1 MAKAGPG
8 APPGG
13 RWVMGVRAA
22 TQGRPYGDYRKGQ
35 QIRESGWGRSPAP
48 YTMVEKVRGNQR
60 SCSLRQS
67 GGGAGRSPPYGGGI
81 AAGSGETVFLGGLLA
96 LGAEVAGLAGFHGVP
111 VGVNIHIGGA

>member
-48 YTMVEKVRGNQR
+48 TGRRRFAGTNGVVPCG
-60 SCSLRQS
+60 SLAAGRDGARPLHD
-67 GGGAGRSPPYGGGI
+67 GGGDAVFSAKGR
-81 AAGSGETVFLGGLLA
+81 E
-96 LGAEVAGLAGFHGVP
+96 
-111 VGVNIHIGGA
+111 